1 MIKSENLTDKQLLYF
16 DAMSEMTKDELE
28 KFITALE
35 NDDSTALVDSISL
48 KRWEVIRTVIAEK
61 RRERENFF

>member
-28 KFITALE
+28 KFITAME

-61 RRERENFF
+61 RRERENSF